1 MEKRDEEFRKDLE
14 YMLRLLKR
22 VECLEKKTTEQLD
35 EIDKLR
41 EENRRLLYEYPTS
54 LLKRDEPL
62 PYKWRYD
69 GKRTFQFC
77 PKCEMMISNWQSYC
91 HACGQKIGQG
101 NPLPEMEIKNEQ
113 SNLDGERREG

>member
-22 VECLEKKTTEQLD
+22 VEYLEKKATKQLD
-35 EIDKLR
+35 QIDKLR

-62 PYKWRYD
+62 PYKWTKK
-69 GKRTFQFC
+69 GGHFLMFC
-77 PKCEMMISNWQSYC
+77 PKCEMGIANWYNYC
-91 HACGQKIGQG
+91 HSCGQKIGQG
-101 NPLPEMEIKNEQ
+101 NPLPEMEI
-113 SNLDGERREG
+113 RE